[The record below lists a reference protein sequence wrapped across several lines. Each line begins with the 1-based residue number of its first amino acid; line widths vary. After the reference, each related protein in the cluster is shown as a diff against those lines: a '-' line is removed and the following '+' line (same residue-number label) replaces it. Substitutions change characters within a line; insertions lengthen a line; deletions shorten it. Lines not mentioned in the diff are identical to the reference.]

1 MAEGTSLLR
10 MHTAYTRI
18 VGSNPTVSARVSKKK
33 ATARWLFSFP
43 ASYSYSCTSFSS
55 IPAFAFG
62 PVLFLM
68 TVSASATVRV
78 LVKMWCECDRTDLF
92 AGRTQGKDVMLLCY
106 RE

>member
-1 MAEGTSLLR
+1 MRPVEPIA
-10 MHTAYTRI
+10 A
-18 VGSNPTVSARVSKKK
+18 PTVSAKVSKKK
-33 ATARWLFSFP
+33 VTARWLFSFP
-43 ASYSYSCTSFSS
+43 ASCSYSYSCSSFSS

-92 AGRTQGKDVMLLCY
+92 AGRTQGKDVMLLRY

>member
-1 MAEGTSLLR
+1 MTQVNSLSDCLQHSKEKCR
-10 MHTAYTRI
+10 
-18 VGSNPTVSARVSKKK
+18 SALTERHY
-33 ATARWLFSFP
+33 TARWLFSFL

-68 TVSASATVRV
+68 TVSASAIVRV

-92 AGRTQGKDVMLLCY
+92 AGRTQGKDVMLLRY